1 MVNAGSCRIS
11 PLLAQPGRE
20 ADLPYAPA
28 PWMLKQCL
36 ETGMIFLA
44 NPPAYEALSE
54 TYAYERTFLQAA
66 DARRQAE
73 PIRFRFSA
81 QLKRFR
87 KFVMKRHKMLAMLHE
102 RIADAASPQV
112 NVLDVGC
119 GWGELLQL
127 MMASLPQHLHGRV
140 LPHGVEISREL
151 ARLSNARLAPLGGRC
166 VHASAR
172 DGLLMFADDYF
183 DVIVMASYLEHEASP
198 LAVLEN
204 CRARLRE
211 DGCII
216 VKVPNFDCY
225 NRKLRGPRWSG
236 FRWPDHVN
244 YFTPATLR
252 AMAALAGLEVVRMSA
267 LDTSPF
273 SDNMYAVLQAR
284 KDTGGGKS

>member
-1 MVNAGSCRIS
+1 LSFIQERKKVVNAGSCRIS

-127 MMASLPQHLHGRV
+127 MMASLPRHLHGRV
-140 LPHGVEISREL
+140 LPHGVNWR
-151 ARLSNARLAPLGGRC
+151 ACRTPGWRRLA
-166 VHASAR
+166 
-172 DGLLMFADDYF
+172 
-183 DVIVMASYLEHEASP
+183 
-198 LAVLEN
+198 
-204 CRARLRE
+204 
-211 DGCII
+211 
-216 VKVPNFDCY
+216 
-225 NRKLRGPRWSG
+225 
-236 FRWPDHVN
+236 
-244 YFTPATLR
+244 
-252 AMAALAGLEVVRMSA
+252 AAACTHRPGTACSCLPTT
-267 LDTSPF
+267 TS
-273 SDNMYAVLQAR
+273 M
-284 KDTGGGKS
+284 